1 MELTD
6 ILDKDG
12 WLKLEQDIYERSGM
26 RTRVYNVEGIGVT
39 GEGGFCN
46 KLCEEIQ
53 SVPKAQTFIC
63 AVAHNNLAMMARNS
77 QEPVIEE
84 CDAGLVKIV
93 VPIFVGDE
101 FVGAAGGCGKLL
113 EDGEVDTFMVNRA
126 SDIPE
131 ERVEELSRTVETTRR
146 GDVEDLADY
155 IAGRIVEIVAE
166 HEKR

>member
-77 QEPVIEE
+77 REPVIEE